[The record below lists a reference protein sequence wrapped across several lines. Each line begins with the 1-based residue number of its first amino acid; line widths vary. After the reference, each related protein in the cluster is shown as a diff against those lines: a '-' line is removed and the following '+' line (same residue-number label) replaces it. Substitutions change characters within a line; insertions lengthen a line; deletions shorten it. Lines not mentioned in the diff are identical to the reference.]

1 VRHSGNETAALDT
14 EPTDAGEQLLIPG
27 VRAVS
32 LRQRLELLMAQ
43 PLLASKPQEP
53 LDIGLFDEAARN
65 QMSLF

>member
-1 VRHSGNETAALDT
+1 MRLPSSKTTAFDS
-14 EPTDAGEQLLIPG
+14 EPTDAGEQLLMPG

-43 PLLASKPQEP
+43 PLFASKPQKP

-65 QMSLF
+65 QLSLF